1 MEVQVLSSAQLI
13 SFSYFKFSFFFNHI
27 FFRYDNFMPE
37 NQVVTPAASV
47 PSIEEMGSQVAQVP
61 QSEAPPAVDVQTQQ
75 VAQPQP
81 TAEQQAVSNGISLAN
96 TPVTDEPINEKKE
109 KVVDSMA
116 KVRKWGIK
124 GIGIALTLQG
134 LHGIYKS
141 VIFIL
146 VEYPILEQ
154 QLVAHQ
160 VTQAQVNDFGIK
172 AIMMVISTV
181 LSMFFAMKLT
191 FLKSKAAKTVSTTIG
206 IMLFI
211 GNALIHDYFASLN
224 SSQIMVDYIL
234 SIVEKIQ
241 GAPEEVL
248 ENTPFLEETIEG
260 TIDTVWYK

>member
-1 MEVQVLSSAQLI
+1 
-13 SFSYFKFSFFFNHI
+13 
-27 FFRYDNFMPE
+27 MPE

-47 PSIEEMGSQVAQVP
+47 PSIEEMNNQVAQVP
-61 QSEAPPAVDVQTQQ
+61 QSEAPPAIDAQTQQ
-75 VAQPQP
+75 ASQAQP
-81 TAEQQAVSNGISLAN
+81 TIDQQAASNGISLAN
-96 TPVTDEPINEKKE
+96 TPETDEPVSEVKTQ
-109 KVVDSMA
+109 VVDSMA
-116 KVRKWGIK
+116 KVRRWSVK

-160 VTQAQVNDFGIK
+160 VTQDQVNDFGVK

-191 FLKSKAAKTVSTTIG
+191 FLKTKAAKTLSTIIG
-206 IMLFI
+206 ILLFI
-211 GNALIHDYFASLN
+211 GNAMIHDYFASLN
-224 SSQIMVDYIL
+224 SSQIMVDFII
-234 SIVEKIQ
+234 SIMAKIQ
-241 GAPEEVL
+241 GAPEEVI